1 MKNKLFVIVGPFGS
15 GVFYKAEKIKARRKR
30 ECTTFDKVY
39 SIDFLKERIE
49 SELRK
54 DRDVYILST
63 RIENIPKNVL
73 DIADKIIIRR

>member
-1 MKNKLFVIVGPFGS
+1 MKNKLFVIVGPFGT
-15 GVFYKAEKIKARRKR
+15 FYKAEKIKARRKR

-54 DRDVYILST
+54 DRDVYVLGK